1 MMITGNEM
9 RNNPLLKAVI
19 TAITEQT
26 SGTKCYISEAEL
38 AQTMAISRTRLRE
51 TLQTLSAYGIIEKRQ
66 KLGIAIKSVT
76 RESVQETYELRELLE
91 GHAIKVALDYI
102 TADDIQELD
111 NFAKTIKLAD
121 QINDRLMAAQYDL
134 KFHHKIIDISKLPL
148 LKRILDNL
156 HLIENSFVHVT
167 GEKSHRQPNPY
178 SHRDI
183 VIALKNRDKKS
194 IKLLQNHIAWIR
206 EREVKKFD
214 SDSGGQTI
222 NFQPLTTG
230 GELLTAVNY

>member
-1 MMITGNEM
+1 M

-19 TAITEQT
+19 TAIIEQT
-26 SGTKCYISEAEL
+26 SDTKCYISETEL

-51 TLQTLSAYGIIEKRQ
+51 TLQTLNAYGIIEKRQ

-91 GHAIKVALDYI
+91 GHAIKVALEYI

-111 NFAKTIKLAD
+111 KFAKTITLAD
-121 QINDRLMAAQYDL
+121 QVNDRLMAAQYDL

-156 HLIENSFVHVT
+156 HLIENSFVHVSDD
-167 GEKSHRQPNPY
+167 KLHKQPNPY
-178 SHRDI
+178 SHSNI
-183 VIALKNRDKKS
+183 VTALKNRDKNC
-194 IKLLQNHIAWIR
+194 IKLLQQHIAWIKK
-206 EREVKKFD
+206 REVKRFD
-214 SDSGGQTI
+214 NYSVGQTI